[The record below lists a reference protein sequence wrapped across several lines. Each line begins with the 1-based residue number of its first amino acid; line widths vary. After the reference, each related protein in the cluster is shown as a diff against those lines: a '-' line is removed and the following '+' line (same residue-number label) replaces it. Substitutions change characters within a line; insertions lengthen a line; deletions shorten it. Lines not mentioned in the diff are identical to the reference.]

1 MKLEL
6 KDPFFFSV
14 DFELETASVIPFV
27 VRARPSVLK
36 LAPIHGGGGGLGQR
50 SNESNGVRLFYIVD
64 DLRVKCVIPQ
74 YRQNRDNILLNVLF
88 ECLWRGIFDSE
99 DLAEFLRVRL
109 TYHLRCELSSF
120 FLVAFCGQV
129 RLAVNG
135 CEIISGALACS
146 VNTRGKQ
153 LVGGKSR
160 QTRNQQVDFVLAV
173 FERSIIWN
181 AETVTNRL
189 FENLAG
195 VFGFQGRGCGLGHCK
210 NCI

>member
-1 MKLEL
+1 MSDPRTCTALYSKRYNSKLLIEHAKNCFNGPANRHILAVFGMKLEL

-14 DFELETASVIPFV
+14 DLELETASVIPFV

-50 SNESNGVRLFYIVD
+50 SNESDGVRLFYIVD

-88 ECLWRGIFDSE
+88 EILWRGIFDSE

-109 TYHLRCELSSF
+109 TYHLRCKLSSF

-129 RLAVNG
+129 RLAVNR
-135 CEIISGALACS
+135 CEIISGTLACS
-146 VNTRGKQ
+146 VDTRGKQ

-160 QTRNQQVDFVLAV
+160 QTRHQ
-173 FERSIIWN
+173 
-181 AETVTNRL
+181 
-189 FENLAG
+189 
-195 VFGFQGRGCGLGHCK
+195 
-210 NCI
+210 